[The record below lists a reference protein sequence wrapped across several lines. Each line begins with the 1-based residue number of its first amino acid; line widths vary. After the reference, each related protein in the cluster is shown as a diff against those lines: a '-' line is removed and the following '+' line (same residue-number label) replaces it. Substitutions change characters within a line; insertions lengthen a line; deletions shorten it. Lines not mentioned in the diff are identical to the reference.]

1 MVVEQVDPKTCECH
15 SRSPGQLEVE
25 RCRPYSAPKE
35 KTDKGETSKPEFAPR
50 KVKKDSKYKDRAEMR
65 RLGVEDEFKPVN
77 CGQLG
82 CIEGLVADLQTR
94 ISNRLSECSTISNS
108 GRKLKGRM
116 KIL

>member
-1 MVVEQVDPKTCECH
+1 MGVKQVDPKTCECH

-25 RCRPYSAPKE
+25 RRRLYSAPKE
-35 KTDKGETSKPEFAPR
+35 KTDKGEASKPEFAPR

-65 RLGVEDEFKPVN
+65 RLGVEDEFKPVSY
-77 CGQLG
+77 GQLG
-82 CIEGLVADLQTR
+82 CTERLVADSRSGL
-94 ISNRLSECSTISNS
+94 SSRLSACSTISNN